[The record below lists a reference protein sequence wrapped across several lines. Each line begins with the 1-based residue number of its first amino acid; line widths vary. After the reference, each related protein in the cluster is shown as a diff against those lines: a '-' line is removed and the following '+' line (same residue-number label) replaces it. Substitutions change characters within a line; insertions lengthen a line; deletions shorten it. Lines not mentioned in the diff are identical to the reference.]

1 MSILLSIVVLAALA
15 VCFAG
20 IYALLF
26 DPKFIDEE
34 ERIKTERKLDL
45 RKSAGTTLT

>member
-1 MSILLSIVVLAALA
+1 MEIVTSIVVLAGLA

-34 ERIKTERKLDL
+34 ERVALARRER
-45 RKSAGTTLT
+45 RNRAVHNT